1 MKRKSA
7 IMQMYYMERG
17 NFEKVP
23 CSDEYFRLLEEF
35 VKKDEEMRA
44 QLSEFPHLLDLH
56 KNATTAL
63 DFLNCEAEDNHY
75 LEGFK
80 FGLLMGLEAAEGA
93 DYEES

>member
-7 IMQMYYMERG
+7 IMQMYYTERG

-44 QLSEFPHLLDLH
+44 QLSEFPHLLDLSLIH
-56 KNATTAL
+56 I
-63 DFLNCEAEDNHY
+63 
-75 LEGFK
+75 
-80 FGLLMGLEAAEGA
+80 
-93 DYEES
+93 

>member
-44 QLSEFPHLLDLH
+44 QLSEFPHLLDL
-56 KNATTAL
+56 
-63 DFLNCEAEDNHY
+63 
-75 LEGFK
+75 
-80 FGLLMGLEAAEGA
+80 
-93 DYEES
+93 